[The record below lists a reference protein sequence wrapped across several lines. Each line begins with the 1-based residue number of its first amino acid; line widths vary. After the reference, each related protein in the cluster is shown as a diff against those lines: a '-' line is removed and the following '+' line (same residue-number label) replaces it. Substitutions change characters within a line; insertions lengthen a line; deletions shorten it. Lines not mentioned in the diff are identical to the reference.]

1 MSQTHVQERKKSK
14 RQYEKVISV
23 VHHQTSPKQDPMVEK
38 GTVNRTCCVSGD
50 LDPATVETKL
60 NMAVKNG
67 DLIESN
73 DRYCVVDDLGRLQ
86 RAVDAV
92 VEQVPVDQTLL
103 GELNTEI
110 MQLKEAEDDE

>member
-1 MSQTHVQERKKSK
+1 
-14 RQYEKVISV
+14 
-23 VHHQTSPKQDPMVEK
+23 
-38 GTVNRTCCVSGD
+38 
-50 LDPATVETKL
+50 
-60 NMAVKNG
+60 MAVKNG

-103 GELNTEI
+103 GELNTAI
-110 MQLKEAEDDE
+110 MNLKAQEEREQ